1 MKTNITGL
9 SGNRNVY
16 YAAKACEGHKGSI
29 VVVSTSEIAE
39 RFKDDLS
46 YFMCKKIIVLNEEIS
61 SGFIYE
67 SRDKSGLQN
76 KISAL
81 SGLVNQEDIIV
92 ICPISEFVKK
102 YPKVDDFAS
111 SIIEFKIGE
120 EASPQGV
127 RKKLSELGYVS
138 AEVTEK
144 RGEFSSRGDI
154 LDVYLQG
161 EEYPVRIEFF
171 GDDIDAIRHYNPDT
185 QRSIDNCE
193 SIMITPAALF
203 LPSENQRCNA
213 LEKIERSCC
222 FENSIDKISDIFE
235 TNSSP
240 RIFEEFIDY
249 FDIDTANIWEYLGS
263 EGVTVIC
270 DPSRL
275 KDRLEEISSEEQDT
289 TVIERILES
298 DVDAEIYTSFDEH
311 IFDGINLDRVKNSDL
326 KQMTSFNGQL
336 SLLIRE
342 IKKFIKGDYEIHIV
356 AQDKQLDGI
365 RSYIQDNDIYGSI
378 IYDDAYLS
386 SGMFSDEDKVCYIT
400 LSDIFPKLAGRGKKR
415 KKKKSGGG
423 ITFADL
429 HKGDYVVHEQHGIGL
444 FKGIKTLE
452 TDGETRDYLQIQYA
466 GEAELYIPVDN
477 MDMVQRYIGSSD
489 AKPKLSKI
497 SGGEWKKTRKK
508 AKKAIEA
515 IAEDL
520 IKLYAERE
528 ASKGYAFPEDTVWQR
543 EFEED
548 FPYQETE
555 DQLKAIEE
563 IKEDMQSSIPMDR
576 LLCGDVGYGKTEVA
590 ARAIFKCIS
599 DGKQA
604 VLLAPTTLLVNQ
616 HYENLKERFKEFPFE
631 IEMLSRF
638 RTQGEQAEIVRR
650 LGAGTL
656 DFVVGTH
663 RVLSQEIKFKDLG
676 LLVVDEEQRFGVK
689 AKEKIKGIRKN
700 VDVLTLSA
708 TPIPRTL
715 NMSLTGIKNI
725 STIEEP
731 PQDRYPVQ
739 TYVSEENDE
748 IIKKA
753 IRRELSRGGQAFVVY
768 NRVNG
773 INRIA
778 RNIEELLPEARVIV
792 GHGQMDEKRLEDVM
806 KSFVDGEY
814 DVLVATT
821 IIENGID
828 IPNANTIVILNAEQL
843 GMAQLYQLRG
853 RVGRSNKIAYAYL
866 MHKPNRILT
875 EEARKRLQAI
885 KEFTELGA
893 GFKLAMRDL
902 EIRGSGNVLG
912 EAQSGH
918 VAGIGYELYCKEID
932 RAVKRLQGKP
942 VAENRPEVVID
953 IVSPARIPAG
963 YINDE
968 SLRLEAYKKIAEI
981 RSTKDADDVI
991 DELIDRYGEIPV
1003 MTINLIS
1010 IAEIKS
1016 IAEVIGVSKFT
1027 SVGNAIDIEMTEDT
1041 AVNPLALVLAKEK
1054 FADKL
1059 IIKSGKKSGLKL
1071 YAEPAGRLQKI
1082 VSLMRTL
1089 QDGVERADEI

>member
-16 YAAKACEGHKGSI
+16 YAARACAGHRGSLI
-29 VVVSTSEIAE
+29 VVSGNEIAE

-46 YFMCKKIIVLNEEIS
+46 YFLCKKIIVLNEEIS
-61 SGFIYE
+61 SGFLYE
-67 SRDKSGLQN
+67 SRDKSGLQS

-81 SGLVNQEDIIV
+81 AGLVKHEDIVV
-92 ICPISEFVKK
+92 ICPISEFIKK
-102 YPKVDDFAS
+102 YPNPVSFNS
-111 SIIEFKIGE
+111 SMIKLELGQE
-120 EASPQGV
+120 LPPQSL
-127 RKKLSELGYVS
+127 RKKLSSLGYVS
-138 AEVTEK
+138 TEVTET

-154 LDVYLQG
+154 LDVFLQG
-161 EEYPVRIEFF
+161 EDNPVRIEFF
-171 GDDIDAIRHYNPDT
+171 GDEIDAIRHYDPDT
-185 QRSIDNCE
+185 QRSIDNCD
-193 SIMITPAALF
+193 SIEITPGSLF
-203 LPSENQRCNA
+203 LPKNEQIYDA
-213 LEKIERSCC
+213 LEKIKINGF
-222 FENSIDKISDIFE
+222 FEDSIEKISELFE
-235 TNSSP
+235 TKNSP
-240 RIFEEFIDY
+240 RIFEEFIDC
-249 FDIDTANIWEYLGS
+249 FDIETAKIWDYLGTD
-263 EGVTVIC
+263 GVVVIC
-270 DPSRL
+270 EPEKL
-275 KDRLEEISSEEQDT
+275 KNRIEEITFEDGDESIFDEVFDSNSD
-289 TVIERILES
+289 IE
-298 DVDAEIYTSFDEH
+298 VYTSFDENLSECPD
-311 IFDGINLDRVKNSDL
+311 FDEIKESKL

-336 SLLIRE
+336 DLLIKD
-342 IKKFIKGDYEIHIV
+342 IKKFSKEGYEIHIV
-356 AQDKQLDGI
+356 AQDKQLEGI
-365 RSYIQDNDIYGSI
+365 RSYIQDNDIYGGI
-378 IYDDAYLS
+378 IYDNAYLS
-386 SGMFSDEDKVCYIT
+386 SGMISSEDKICYIT
-400 LSDIFPKLAGRGKKR
+400 LADIFPKLAGKGKKKKR
-415 KKKKSGGG
+415 KRNSGGL
-423 ITFADL
+423 TFADL
-429 HKGDYVVHEQHGIGL
+429 HKGDYVVHEMHGIGL
-444 FKGIKTLE
+444 FEGIKTLE
-452 TDGETRDYLQIQYA
+452 TDGEVRDYLEIRYA
-466 GEAELYIPVDN
+466 GEAVLYIPVDN
-477 MDMVQRYIGSSD
+477 IDMVQRYIGSLG
-489 AKPKLSKI
+489 ATPRLSKI
-497 SGGEWKKTRKK
+497 SGGEWKRTRKK
-508 AKKAIEA
+508 AKKTIEA

-528 ASKGYAFPEDTVWQR
+528 ASEGYAFPEDTIWQK

-548 FPYQETE
+548 FPYQETD

-563 IKEDMQSSIPMDR
+563 IKEDMQSRVPMDR

-604 VLLAPTTLLVNQ
+604 VLLAPTTLLANQ

-638 RTQGEQAEIVRR
+638 RTHQEQASIIEK
-650 LGAGTL
+650 LAKGTL

-663 RVLSQEIKFKDLG
+663 RILSQDVHFKDLG

-689 AKEKIKGIRKN
+689 AKERIKEMRHNI
-700 VDVLTLSA
+700 DVLTLSA

-753 IRRELSRGGQAFVVY
+753 IKRELSRGGQAFVVY
-768 NRVNG
+768 NRVIG

-778 RNIEELLPEARVIV
+778 NRISEMLPEARVVV

-806 KSFVDGEY
+806 KSFVEGEY
-814 DVLVATT
+814 NVLVATT

-853 RVGRSNKIAYAYL
+853 RVGRSNRIAYAYL
-866 MHKPNRILT
+866 MHKSSRILT

-932 RAVKRLQGKP
+932 RAVKRLQGKSVP
-942 VAENRPEVVID
+942 DNRHEVVID
-953 IVSPARIPAG
+953 IISPARIPAD

-981 RSTKDADDVI
+981 RTSDDADYII

-1003 MTINLIS
+1003 LTVNLIN

-1016 IAEVIGVSKFT
+1016 IAENIGISKL
-1027 SVGNAIDIEMTEDT
+1027 SSMGNIVEIDINEE
-1041 AVNPLALVLAKEK
+1041 NIISPYALVLVKEK
-1054 FADKL
+1054 FGEKL
-1059 IIKSGKKSGLKL
+1059 IIKSGKKTSLKF
-1071 YAEPAGRLQKI
+1071 YAEPTGRLQRV
-1082 VSLMRTL
+1082 VSLMRVL
-1089 QDGVERADEI
+1089 QSGQ